1 MTCKHLNWRKWV
13 NNSSFFYQGLF
24 YEFFRFIVE
33 CCSCIAWFYGMQY
46 LKEVLCPATISSGK
60 ISYDRWG
67 TSCPAL
73 YMVKIAF
80 FSWLSLDLGSSLGCS
95 WIPCLF
101 LQFIKLP
108 VQVDITNKIL
118 PVSQEFDEQDMYV
131 CMYAPSIPLSCM
143 ILLWF

>member
-1 MTCKHLNWRKWV
+1 
-13 NNSSFFYQGLF
+13 
-24 YEFFRFIVE
+24 
-33 CCSCIAWFYGMQY
+33 
-46 LKEVLCPATISSGK
+46 
-60 ISYDRWG
+60 
-67 TSCPAL
+67 
-73 YMVKIAF
+73 MVKIAF
-80 FSWLSLDLGSSLGCS
+80 SSWLSLDLGSSLGFS
-95 WIPCLF
+95 QFPCLF